1 MPEKEFNSVASM
13 IFSRIEVLFSRR
25 QLNSTYLIITHQG
38 AIAFKIPVLQLKLAE
53 LYI

>member
-13 IFSRIEVLFSRR
+13 IFGRIEVLFSNRKV
-25 QLNSTYLIITHQG
+25 NCNYLVITHQG